1 MTDDGQAQ
9 NSLHEINSN
18 CVGLMGWGGG
28 GGGGERDWGP
38 DLPRFHRVTKPC
50 RTRSQ
55 PVMHFKTLEK
65 LCRIP

>member
-1 MTDDGQAQ
+1 MTDEGQAQ
-9 NSLHEINSN
+9 NSLHANNSN
-18 CVGLMGWGGG
+18 CVGLMGWG
-28 GGGGERDWGP
+28 ERDRGP

-50 RTRSQ
+50 RTRPQ